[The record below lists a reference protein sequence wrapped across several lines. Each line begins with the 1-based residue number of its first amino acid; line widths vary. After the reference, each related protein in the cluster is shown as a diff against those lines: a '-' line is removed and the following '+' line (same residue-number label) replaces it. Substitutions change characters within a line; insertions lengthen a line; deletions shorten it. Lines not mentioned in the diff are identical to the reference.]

1 MDLKNRF
8 HTLLEKYTSAKEV
21 TILWNQLHNAYT
33 EKHREYHNLN
43 HLEELFNYFD
53 KYQNEIQNNDAVAFG
68 IFYHDYVY
76 EVWRKDN
83 EEKSAK
89 KATEILQQINF
100 PFQYLKIVEDLIIS
114 TKNHTRLTPDQGFM
128 IDFDLAILGQSQEIY
143 TSYTQKIREEYKI
156 VPAIIYKQGRKKV
169 LNHFLEK
176 DNIFQTS
183 TLKSQ
188 FEEQARINLSQELKQ
203 L

>member
-8 HTLLEKYTSAKEV
+8 YTLLEKYTSSKEV
-21 TILWNQLHNAYT
+21 NILWNQLHNAYT
-33 EKHREYHNLN
+33 KKNRQYHNLN
-43 HLEELFNYFD
+43 HLEELFDYFD
-53 KYQNEIQNNDAVAFG
+53 KYQKEIQNNDAVCFS

-83 EEKSAK
+83 EEKSAE
-89 KATEILQQINF
+89 KAIEILQQINF
-100 PFQYLKIVEDLIIS
+100 PFQYFKTVEDLVIC
-114 TKNHTRLTPDQGFM
+114 TKNHISLTPDQGFM

-156 VPAIIYKQGRKKV
+156 VPIIIYKRSRKKV
-169 LNHFLEK
+169 LKHFLEK
-176 DNIFQTS
+176 DNIYQTPIF
-183 TLKSQ
+183 KSQ
-188 FEEQARINLSQELKQ
+188 FEKQAKINLNKELKH